1 MTRRSVVRKTD
12 AFRNGTGAPSG
23 ASVSRPSFRV
33 CYFVTIA
40 CARLQPR
47 LALRLAIAC
56 TLASTAHAQTSGS
69 ADTRLRLDQER
80 DRQGAESE
88 RQLLKDAE
96 DMGGAPSSI
105 EIDGKAYA
113 VANTPG
119 EIGEALYIA
128 VARRQWADVRRFLR
142 AYLAFDQRDPMLVA
156 YARGALARAAGKLG
170 EAEHQYRMLLGVQ
183 PDFVP
188 GQLELA
194 RVLFENH
201 KDREARRM
209 FEAAHAALA
218 GEGAKAAG
226 VRRTIDSFKQ
236 ALGRRMGW
244 QGSVAIGPGYSSNIN
259 QSSGSYT
266 CLLAAEDGICL
277 IDRKVPD
284 PLQAKGIN
292 FESSVSRRI
301 PLRGHGGITGR
312 ALFYGDIYPDHG
324 RYSQTALTTQ
334 LGYDHRT
341 ARASLTLS
349 PSFDMGSLGPDI
361 LYDAFGL
368 RAEAM
373 VNPSATS
380 AIRIE
385 TSRRWF
391 NYRLPSYRNFDGA
404 LSEVLLTGWKGM
416 PHGWTLFAGPDFAA
430 KETENPI
437 NAYRQYG
444 LRLGLSKQFGQA
456 VSLLAFASF
465 RRRDYRA
472 FSELL
477 EAKRR
482 DHEQNFVANLRFP
495 ALRFAS
501 LTPSLLVQHS
511 RISSN
516 IDWLYSYRKT
526 SVAVRM
532 DYAF

>member
-1 MTRRSVVRKTD
+1 M
-12 AFRNGTGAPSG
+12 ASG
-23 ASVSRPSFRV
+23 
-33 CYFVTIA
+33 
-40 CARLQPR
+40 
-47 LALRLAIAC
+47 
-56 TLASTAHAQTSGS
+56 LASAAHAQTSGS

-80 DRQGAESE
+80 DRQSAEAE
-88 RQLLKDAE
+88 RQLLKEAD
-96 DMGGAPSSI
+96 DLGGIPSAI
-105 EIDGKAYA
+105 EIDGKTYT
-113 VANTPG
+113 VANTIN

-128 VARRQWADVRRFLR
+128 VARRQWVDVQRFLK
-142 AYLAFDQRDPMLVA
+142 AYLAFEEQDPMLVA
-156 YARGALARAAGKLG
+156 YARGALARTAGKLG
-170 EAEHQYRMLLGVQ
+170 EAERQYRALLRLQ

-209 FEAAHAALA
+209 FETARAALA
-218 GEGAKAAG
+218 NDGDKAAG
-226 VRRTIDSFKQ
+226 VLRTIDSFTQ
-236 ALGRRMGW
+236 ALAKRRGW
-244 QGSVAIGPGYSSNIN
+244 QGSIAIGPGYSSNLN
-259 QSSGSYT
+259 QSSASYT
-266 CLLAAEDGICL
+266 CLLAGDDGTCL

-284 PLQAKGIN
+284 PIQAIGIN
-292 FESSVSRRI
+292 FESNVSRRI
-301 PLRGHGGITGR
+301 PLRGHSGITGR
-312 ALFYGDIYPDHG
+312 ALFYGDIYPGHG
-324 RYSQTALTTQ
+324 RYSQTTLTTQ
-334 LGYDHRT
+334 LGYDYRT

-349 PSFDMGSLGPDI
+349 PTFDIGSLGSDM
-361 LYDAFGL
+361 LYDAVGI
-368 RAEAM
+368 RAETI

-385 TSRRWF
+385 ASRRWF

-404 LSEVLLTGWKGM
+404 LTETLLTGWKGL
-416 PHGWTLFAGPDFAA
+416 PRGWTLFAGPDFAT
-430 KETENPI
+430 KDTDDPI

-444 LRLGLSKQFGQA
+444 LRLGVNKQFGQA

-472 FSELL
+472 YSELL

-482 DHEQNFVANLRFP
+482 DREQNYIANIRIP
-495 ALRFAS
+495 ALRLAN

-511 RISSN
+511 RASSN
-516 IDWLYSYRKT
+516 VDWLYSYRKT